1 VSRKSKLQRTRS
13 DELDKR
19 LQGCYRQG
27 ADEEFIELV
36 HDRPADA
43 CRCAAAGLYGEVVD
57 RALRRAL
64 AAGDLAASERICQR
78 LLREARARP
87 LALAAAAAGHLAAGR
102 REEAGLALAELAA
115 AGGDGTPLGPALAAL
130 ATLAGPCPPGAP
142 AADGG
147 ALDTP
152 EAQAVWSFYRGLQAL
167 AAGGPAPATAEIAA
181 LARSLDSLRAALG
194 GDRALADLLADA
206 DKCLHLLAVVASA
219 ERVVRR
225 PRGGGRQEAGA
236 PGGTGSFLKVAREV
250 AKPLLA
256 VLRADAWPPLL
267 EPLRHALRERWRSL
281 LSWLAEQ
288 PDAAAVW
295 AELYSISPPLFALD
309 LETAG
314 GSSLESGAQA
324 LRRWIQGRS
333 LLSAKSLGEL
343 ARWLSLAAKSEPE
356 PGRLVRLWALELW
369 AWDQEEAA
377 EDPGDPV
384 GVAPG
389 ARPLMSALL
398 RLEPMAAQCRNR
410 IPAEQQREVA
420 RWLADQLVDLC
431 QGVRFCRSMAVTA
444 ESLLAHLPDDPG
456 LLVVGLAAA
465 ACSANLDAGKRFGSR
480 IAARGVAGGADQ
492 EKILGLVSEI
502 AIEETKVAAP
512 VLRQLRP
519 LLPDEAWPRVQS
531 LMAQEM
537 AEGIL
542 TSYRFDLDLDFRR
555 LRRELDL
562 CSDTLGECPELTALV
577 AAVDCIDPAG
587 RGASRALGRVLGDL
601 SGLEPALIA
610 FRVVAAASAH
620 GARQVEEAFQ
630 DARRV
635 TLDRLDERW
644 RLWRPVLVP
653 LVIGADRRQRQHLK
667 AMLTRLRG
675 RQEVN
680 EIDRQAYGE
689 ILSEIDLAVRLER
702 QTWRQLGRELS
713 FDTTGPEAGRPQAQG
728 TGARRRSRPKAA
740 ADDQLS
746 IDF

>member
-19 LQGCYRQG
+19 LQGCYRRG
-27 ADEEFIELV
+27 ADEEFIDLV

-43 CRCAAAGLYGEVVD
+43 CRCSAAGLYGEVVD

-64 AAGDLAASERICQR
+64 AVGDLAASEGICRR

-102 REEAGLALAELAA
+102 KQEARLALAELAA
-115 AGGDGTPLGPALAAL
+115 AGGGGTPLGPALAAL
-130 ATLAGPCPPGAP
+130 AGPSPPGAP
-142 AADGG
+142 LPDGG

-152 EAQAVWSFYRGLQAL
+152 EAQAVWGFYRGLQAL
-167 AAGGPAPATAEIAA
+167 AAGGPPPATAEIAA

-206 DKCLHLLAVVASA
+206 DKCLHLLGAIASA
-219 ERVVRR
+219 ERVIRR
-225 PRGGGRQEAGA
+225 PRGGSRPQAGIPA
-236 PGGTGSFLKVAREV
+236 GCGSFLEVAREV

-256 VLRADAWPPLL
+256 ILRTDAWPPLL

-281 LSWLAEQ
+281 LSWVAEQ

-295 AELYSISPPLFALD
+295 AELYAISPPLFGLD
-309 LETAG
+309 VETAG
-314 GSSLESGAQA
+314 GSSPESGALA
-324 LRRWIQGRS
+324 LRRWIQARS
-333 LLSAKSLGEL
+333 FLPAKSFGEL
-343 ARWLSLAAKSEPE
+343 AHWLSLAAKSEPE
-356 PGRLVRLWALELW
+356 PGRLARLWALELW

-377 EDPGDPV
+377 ADTDDPA

-398 RLEPMAAQCRNR
+398 RLEQMAGQCRHR

-431 QGVRFCRSMAVTA
+431 QGVQFCRSMAVAA

-465 ACSANLDAGKRFGSR
+465 AFSTNLEAGRRFGSC
-480 IAARGVAGGADQ
+480 IAAHGVVGSADQ
-492 EKILGLVSEI
+492 EKILRLVPEI
-502 AIEETKVAAP
+502 AMEETKVAAP

-537 AEGIL
+537 
-542 TSYRFDLDLDFRR
+542 SQVVCSSFRYGLGLEIQR
-555 LRRELDL
+555 LRRDLEL
-562 CSDTLGECPELTALV
+562 CRASLGDCAELAALV
-577 AAVDCIDPAG
+577 AAVDCIDPAV
-587 RGASRALGRVLGDL
+587 RGANLALGRALGGLP
-601 SGLEPALIA
+601 GLEPALIA
-610 FRVVAAASAH
+610 FRVLAAAATH
-620 GARQVEEAFQ
+620 GMPRVEEAFQ
-630 DARRV
+630 ECRRV

-644 RLWRPVLVP
+644 RLWRPMLVP
-653 LVIGADRRQRQHLK
+653 LVVGTDRRQRQRLK
-667 AMLTRLRG
+667 SMLTRLRE
-675 RQEVN
+675 RQDVS
-680 EIDRQAYGE
+680 EIDRLAYNE
-689 ILSEIDLAVRLER
+689 ILAHIDLTARFER
-702 QTWRQLGRELS
+702 EAWREMGRQPS
-713 FDTTGPEAGRPQAQG
+713 FDTAAGADEGRPRAQG